1 MFDMRRREF
10 MTLLGGAPPVSYEE
24 PMRDI
29 RRDAFCVRAPAF
41 AILALVLSFSPV
53 LAGGLPQQLERV
65 VILSRHGVRSPTQD
79 DNTLNN
85 YRKSGIPPWPDFG
98 VQQLA
103 DLTLK
108 GALLMQRMGAHYRE
122 KWQPR
127 FGDPSRACPN
137 PNPFFYADRDE
148 RTLMT
153 ARSLVGGL
161 AGGACELPVLEIIE
175 PDVLTERIDPVFH
188 PINKTNP
195 SCKVKNPPHP
205 TVSPDQVS
213 RVQKVVDCCQADF
226 CNKILGKTSCDLQQL
241 MDGTKPG
248 TPPHNDAY
256 NFIQGFGEI
265 LLFEYAQG
273 FVGRNFAFGKIA
285 PDPIRP
291 PPADKP
297 EWWKLLAIHAD
308 LFNKIER
315 HRDVALLQGANL
327 LYHMISAIATGRPLI
342 PPAVGPP
349 VNFPVKFM
357 VYVGHDTN
365 IANVAKLLGLHWQ
378 VGDYPAD
385 DVAPGAALAFEV
397 RQTLGAPPY
406 VNALMLVQPPDSLR
420 ADGSDIRSR
429 PLPIRGCKSPEGSPD
444 GSCAMSDF
452 VSIAMNIVKK
462 ARAEN
467 SACITDWKD
476 DLAD

>member
-1 MFDMRRREF
+1 
-10 MTLLGGAPPVSYEE
+10 
-24 PMRDI
+24 MRDR
-29 RRDAFCVRAPAF
+29 RRDAFRVGAPAF

-53 LAGGLPQQLERV
+53 LAEGLPQQLERV

>member
-1 MFDMRRREF
+1 
-10 MTLLGGAPPVSYEE
+10 
-24 PMRDI
+24 
-29 RRDAFCVRAPAF
+29 
-41 AILALVLSFSPV
+41 
-53 LAGGLPQQLERV
+53 
-65 VILSRHGVRSPTQD
+65 
-79 DNTLNN
+79 
-85 YRKSGIPPWPDFG
+85 
-98 VQQLA
+98 
-103 DLTLK
+103 
-108 GALLMQRMGAHYRE
+108 
-122 KWQPR
+122 
-127 FGDPSRACPN
+127 
-137 PNPFFYADRDE
+137 
-148 RTLMT
+148 MT

>member
-1 MFDMRRREF
+1 
-10 MTLLGGAPPVSYEE
+10 
-24 PMRDI
+24 MRDR
-29 RRDAFCVRAPAF
+29 RRDAFRVGAPAF

-53 LAGGLPQQLERV
+53 LAEGLPQQLERV

-79 DNTLNN
+79 DETLNN
-85 YRKSGIPPWPDFG
+85 YRKSTTPPWPDFG
-98 VQQLA
+98 VQHLA

-161 AGGACELPVLEIIE
+161 AGGACKLPVLEIIE
-175 PDVLTERIDPVFH
+175 PDVKMTERIDPVFH
-188 PINKTNP
+188 PTSNP
-195 SCKVKNPPHP
+195 SCKVKNPHP
-205 TVSPDQVS
+205 TVLPDQVS
-213 RVQKVVDCCQADF
+213 RVQKVVDCCCADF

-241 MDGTKPG
+241 MDDTKPG
-248 TPPHNDAY
+248 DKPHDDAY
-256 NFIQGFGEI
+256 NFIQSFGEI

-273 FVGRNFAFGKIA
+273 FVGNNFAFGKIA

-297 EWWKLLAIHAD
+297 EWWNLLAIHAD
-308 LFNKIER
+308 LFNKMQR
-315 HRDVALLQGANL
+315 NGDVALLQGANL
-327 LYHMISAIATGRPLI
+327 LYHMISAIATGKPLI
-342 PPAVGPP
+342 PAAVGPP
-349 VNFPVKFM
+349 MNFPLKFM

-365 IANVAKLLGLHWQ
+365 IANVAALLGLHWP

-397 RQTLGAPPY
+397 RQFTLGAPSY

-420 ADGSDIRSR
+420 ADGSDIRSI
-429 PLPIRGCKSPEGSPD
+429 PLPIRGCHGPD
-444 GSCAMSDF
+444 GSCGMSEF
-452 VSIAMNIVKK
+452 VNIAMNIVKK

-467 SACITDWKD
+467 SACVTDWKD